1 MLCPLYGQKAAETF
15 QTLFTEHLTIGAEL
29 VNAANNQNRKAA
41 DDARRRWYKNADCIA
56 AFLCSLNSCWSE
68 EKWKHM
74 MYRHL
79 EMTEKQVV
87 LRLQGGYPTDI
98 EMFDRIE
105 KEALKMVDYMFCGIV
120 RQKSIN

>member
-1 MLCPLYGQKAAETF
+1 
-15 QTLFTEHLTIGAEL
+15 
-29 VNAANNQNRKAA
+29 
-41 DDARRRWYKNADCIA
+41 
-56 AFLCSLNSCWSE
+56 
-68 EKWKHM
+68 

-87 LRLQGGYPTDI
+87 LRLQGDYPADI

-105 KEALKMVDYMFCGIV
+105 KEALKRADYMFCGIV

>member
-79 EMTEKQVV
+79 EMTEKQLV
-87 LRLQGGYPTDI
+87 LRLQGDYPADI

-105 KEALKMVDYMFCGIV
+105 KEALKMVDYMFCGIEK
-120 RQKSIN
+120 QMSIH